1 MAVCWEGCT
10 NRVEKRYEL
19 CAIIGYSLRLKKEG
33 GHKTRKYD
41 PFQLPEQIR
50 KGQPFLRNPEK
61 RLAFVPLRDT
71 KL

>member
-1 MAVCWEGCT
+1 M
-10 NRVEKRYEL
+10 
-19 CAIIGYSLRLKKEG
+19 IIGYGLRLKKDG

-41 PFQLPEQIR
+41 LFQLPEQIR